1 MKIAITGHTKGLGKA
16 LESLLGDNHQVVG
29 FSRSN
34 GYNLADVS
42 KIVDNAAHCDVFINN
57 AYHEYYQCDLLL
69 KMFQLW
75 KDDET
80 KQIVSIG
87 STVTDYPR
95 IERELDHMPWPYRDH
110 KIGLQR
116 LFRNLIKQPHKC
128 KMLLVSP
135 GAIDTDMIAHL
146 PGIKMSPVAVADIIV
161 KTLEYP
167 LIKEITIYE

>member
-1 MKIAITGHTKGLGKA
+1 MKIGITGHSRGLGQ
-16 LESLLGDNHQVVG
+16 SLASVISKNHQVVG
-29 FSRSN
+29 FSRTN
-34 GYNLADVS
+34 GYNLTDVS
-42 KIVDNAAHCDVFINN
+42 KIVDHAAHCDVFINN
-57 AYHEYYQCDLLL
+57 AYHEYFQCDLLS

-95 IERELDHMPWPYRDH
+95 IEKELDHMPWPYRDH

-128 KMLLVSP
+128 KMLLVTP

-146 PGIKMSPVAVADIIV
+146 PGIKMNPQSVADIIV
-161 KTLEYP
+161 KTLECP